1 MNKDLI
7 AVFEYLEKEKGI
19 KREIIVEAI
28 KDSLLLAAKKSVLGA
43 ENVQVSIHPKTGE
56 IEVICDKEVVE
67 KVLNPAR
74 QISLKEARLGR
85 PEAVLGEILTVPA
98 TPKEFGRIAAQKA
111 RQIISQKLKGAER
124 DVIQEEY
131 RHRVNSLVSGSVK
144 RVGKGS
150 CVIVDLGKVEGVMPR
165 RHYLPNEE
173 FEVGEKVL
181 ALLQEVSDTEA
192 GGAEVVLSRT
202 CPDFVRALLA
212 QEVPEISDGIVTI
225 DNIVRRP
232 GYRTKLIVHS
242 TDPKVD
248 PVGACIGLRGIRIK
262 NVVRELNNEKIDI
275 IPYAQDPVE
284 LLQNALDPVVMRKM
298 KINEDGSEVFI
309 VVDDED
315 FPTAIGRQGMNV
327 QLIGELVGVHLKI
340 QKMSEYVKIAAL
352 ERANLA
358 TSDEAWLDEELKAV
372 EGVFSRMMVD
382 QLAAEGYSTPR
393 SLLLSTSEQV
403 SKATGISVEQVDK
416 ILEQIRKT
424 KA

>member
-19 KREIIVEAI
+19 KREIIVDAI
-28 KDSLLLAAKKSVLGA
+28 KESLLIAAKKSVLGA
-43 ENVQVSIHPKTGE
+43 ENVQVSINPKTAE
-56 IEVICDKEVVE
+56 IEVLCDKKVVD
-67 KVLNPAR
+67 KVLNPAN
-74 QISLKEARLGR
+74 QISLKV
-85 PEAVLGEILTVPA
+85 AVQYYPDAEIGQILTVPA
-98 TPKEFGRIAAQKA
+98 TPKDFGRIAAQKA
-111 RQIISQKLKGAER
+111 RQIISQKLRGAER
-124 DVIQEEY
+124 DVIQDEY
-131 RHRVNSLVSGSVK
+131 RHRVNTIVSGTVK

-173 FEVGEKVL
+173 FDVGDKVL
-181 ALLQEVSDTEA
+181 ALLQEVSDTEL

-202 CPDFVRALLA
+202 SSEFVRALIA
-212 QEVPEISDGIVTI
+212 QEVPEVADSVVTI
-225 DNIVRRP
+225 ENIVRRP
-232 GYRTKLIVHS
+232 GYRTKMIVRT
-242 TDPKVD
+242 TDPKID

-262 NVVRELNNEKIDI
+262 NVVRELQNEKIDI

-284 LLQNALDPVVMRKM
+284 LLQNALEPVVIRKL
-298 KINEDGSEVFI
+298 KINEEGTEVSI

-327 QLIGELVGVHLKI
+327 QLIGELVGIHLKI
-340 QKMSEYVKIAAL
+340 KKMSEHLKIAAL

-358 TSDEAWLDEELKAV
+358 TSDEPWLDQPISSI
-372 EGVFSRMMVD
+372 EGVPGMVVD
-382 QLAAEGYSTPR
+382 QLIEGFATPR
-393 SLLLSTSEQV
+393 ALLLASPEEI
-403 SKATGISVEQVDK
+403 SKVVPGISIDLADK